1 MFQTLS
7 LPRKARAYSIIGSLL
22 LHAIVLILCL
32 YRAPIFVKPSSVG
45 WGQHGRSEALVYTA
59 QAQFERQPLPK
70 KRLLVPN
77 AKPKPLPEIAKAPV
91 EPPRAGTPV
100 GSLYHGPGSGSEAR
114 PALPLV
120 FPDPAVYSWQLGGLQ
135 GDVIVEI
142 TIDEQGAVTQTKV
155 LQSLRDEIDE
165 KVVATLRN
173 WRFRP
178 ATVDGVAI
186 SSRQDVHFH
195 FPS

>member
-7 LPRKARAYSIIGSLL
+7 SPKKRRANSIIASLL
-22 LHAIVLILCL
+22 LHAIVLTLCL
-32 YRAPIFVKPSSVG
+32 YRAPIFVKPLSLA
-45 WGQHGRSEALVYTA
+45 WGQHGQSETLVYTA
-59 QAQFERQPLPK
+59 QAHAENQPIPR
-70 KRLLVPN
+70 KRLLLPK
-77 AKPKPLPEIAKAPV
+77 AKPKPLPEIAKASAD
-91 EPPRAGTPV
+91 PPRAGTPV

-114 PALPLV
+114 PALPMV
-120 FPDPAVYSWQLGGLQ
+120 FPDPDVYSWQLGGLK

-142 TIDEQGAVTQTKV
+142 TIDAQGTVTSTRV
-155 LQSLRDEIDE
+155 LQSLQQDVDQ
-165 KVVATLRN
+165 KVIATLKN

>member
-1 MFQTLS
+1 MFDG
-7 LPRKARAYSIIGSLL
+7 LPSSAKKRSYSILACLL
-22 LHAIVLILCL
+22 LEGLLIFIFA
-32 YRAPIFVKPSSVG
+32 YHVPIFVTPSSVA
-45 WGQHGRSEALVYTA
+45 WGQRGISETLVYNA
-59 QAQFERQPLPK
+59 PPQAQLHPPPK
-70 KRLLVPN
+70 KTLPHLKN
-77 AKPKPLPEIAKAPV
+77 KPKPIPELARNEV
-91 EPPRAGTPV
+91 EPARAGTPS
-100 GSLYHGPGSGSEAR
+100 GSLYHGPGSGNEAR

-135 GDVIVEI
+135 GDVIVEV
-142 TIDEQGAVTQTKV
+142 TIDEQGNVTETRI
-155 LQSLRDEIDE
+155 LQSLQQNIDD
-165 KVVATLRN
+165 KVIATLRG

>member
-7 LPRKARAYSIIGSLL
+7 SPKTRRVNAIIASLL
-22 LHAIVLILCL
+22 LHAIVLTLCF
-32 YRAPIFVKPSSVG
+32 YRAPIFVKPSSLA
-45 WGQHGRSEALVYTA
+45 WGQHGRSETLVYTA
-59 QAQFERQPLPK
+59 QAQFEKQPVPK
-70 KRLLVPN
+70 KRLVLPK
-77 AKPKPLPEIAKAPV
+77 AKPKPLPEIAKVPI
-91 EPPRAGTPV
+91 ESPRAGTPV
-100 GSLYHGPGSGSEAR
+100 GSLYHGPGSGTEAK

-120 FPDPAVYSWQLGGLQ
+120 FPDPDVYSWQLGGLK
-135 GDVIVEI
+135 GDVIVEV
-142 TIDEQGAVTQTKV
+142 TIDEHGSVIATRV
-155 LQSLRDEIDE
+155 LQSLQQDIDQ
-165 KVVATLRN
+165 KVIATLKN

>member
-7 LPRKARAYSIIGSLL
+7 RPRKARAYSIIGSLL

-32 YRAPIFVKPSSVG
+32 YHAPIFVKPSSVA

-59 QAQFERQPLPK
+59 QAQFEPQPLPK
-70 KRLLVPN
+70 KPLLVRK

-91 EPPRAGTPV
+91 EPPRARTPV